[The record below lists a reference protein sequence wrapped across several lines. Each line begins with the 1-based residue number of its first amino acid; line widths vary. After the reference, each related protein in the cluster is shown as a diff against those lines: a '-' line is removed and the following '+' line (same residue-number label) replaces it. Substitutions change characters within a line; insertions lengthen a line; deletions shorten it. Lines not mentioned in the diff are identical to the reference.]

1 MEWDDYLRQQAAT
14 YRQLAEKA
22 EDAVVKKVN
31 SSTWQTSAKRSPITS
46 RIVLQAGKWHEPISH
61 SARRARL
68 QSASEEA
75 DGVLL
80 DGNGNKGPG
89 RSLRD
94 TLTAR
99 QASRTGCAIPWHG
112 THEAAIKL
120 LGGAAAAWP
129 LAARAAI
136 RSSQTFALC
145 NLAVRR

>member
-1 MEWDDYLRQQAAT
+1 MPSSR
-14 YRQLAEKA
+14 K
-22 EDAVVKKVN
+22 N
-31 SSTWQTSAKRSPITS
+31 SSTWQTSAKRSPTTS

-68 QSASEEA
+68 QPASEEA

-112 THEAAIKL
+112 THEAARIDQASRRR
-120 LGGAAAAWP
+120 GRSRRARG
-129 LAARAAI
+129 ARATTGPRAADWY
-136 RSSQTFALC
+136 TYAPGLG
-145 NLAVRR
+145 RRGCAEP